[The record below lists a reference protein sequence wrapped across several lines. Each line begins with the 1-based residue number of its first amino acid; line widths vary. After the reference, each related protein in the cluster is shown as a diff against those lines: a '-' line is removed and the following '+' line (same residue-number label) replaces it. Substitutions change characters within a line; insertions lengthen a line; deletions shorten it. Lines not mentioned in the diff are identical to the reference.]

1 MIKNKTL
8 SIIIP
13 VFNEAKYIEEV
24 IKKVSIAK
32 CCGLTKEIII
42 VDDGSID
49 DTNRILNKIINK
61 NHFGKI
67 KLVRKVKNQGKG
79 SAIIEGLKNVTGD
92 IVLIQDA
99 DLEYDPKEYPR
110 LLYPILKNSA
120 YAVYGSRT
128 LGIGE
133 FGNKYSSPF
142 FYLGGRF
149 LTEFINLFY
158 GLSLTDQPTGYK
170 LFRSEFIPIIFSGF
184 RQKDFSF
191 EVEISILLAKNR
203 KNIIEVPISY
213 KPRSVSE
220 GKKISI
226 YDFIKSLVI
235 AVMYKF
241 K

>member
-13 VFNEAKYIEEV
+13 VFNEAKYVEKV
-24 IKKVSIAK
+24 IKKVSRAK
-32 CCGLTKEIII
+32 CCGLTREIII

-67 KLVRKVKNQGKG
+67 KMVRKVKNQGKG
-79 SAIIEGLKNVTGD
+79 SAIMEGLKHVTGD

-99 DLEYDPKEYPR
+99 DMEYNPKDYPR
-110 LLYPILKNSA
+110 LIEPIIMNKA

-128 LGIGE
+128 LGIE
-133 FGNKYSSPF
+133 KFGNKYSSPF
-142 FYLGGRF
+142 FYLGGRL
-149 LTEFINLFY
+149 LTEFINYLY

-170 LFRSEFIPIIFSGF
+170 LFRKEFIPIILRGN

-241 K
+241 I